1 MLHFSQIRTSLVNVI
16 STAPVKTLEDAH
28 RTSSVLGTVT
38 KETGEVSAEA
48 QVNEPATFDLLVK
61 CSTN

>member
-1 MLHFSQIRTSLVNVI
+1 VNVI
-16 STAPVKTLEDAH
+16 STAPVETLEDAH

-48 QVNEPATFDLLVK
+48 QVCTVDVPFIFRNYILTSFTDFSYFA
-61 CSTN
+61 